1 MTNLEAANCRA
12 WKRNFWPSAF
22 SKKWYAAE
30 VPPPSSDTSSRV
42 VECFNRLGVV
52 SINGGTWGTPKWMV
66 YNWTS
71 YYNGGKPHFNQ
82 MSSLIFSWG
91 PWIPSLRV
99 CFMRRRSKTPR
110 STEKKTKKHPFGLR
124 YIQIIP
130 DPSRL
135 QNWFK
140 GKSAGRPDIFGQT
153 HGFLCIFPINQARAW
168 KTSRFQQVFLEW
180 GNRSMSHQ
188 PCSHVVNGS

>member
-1 MTNLEAANCRA
+1 MTNLEVANCRA
-12 WKRNFWPSAF
+12 WKRKFLTLCF
-22 SKKWYAAE
+22 LQE
-30 VPPPSSDTSSRV
+30 VVRCRSPTALFRY
-42 VECFNRLGVV
+42 VEWSNVSTDLGV

-110 STEKKTKKHPFGLR
+110 STEKKNKETSLWAEIYPDHSR
-124 YIQIIP
+124 SIQITELVQGQIRRTP
-130 DPSRL
+130 RYFWSNSRL
-135 QNWFK
+135 PVHISHKPSQGLK
-140 GKSAGRPDIFGQT
+140 DEQVPTGIFGM
-153 HGFLCIFPINQARAW
+153 R
-168 KTSRFQQVFLEW
+168 E
-180 GNRSMSHQ
+180 
-188 PCSHVVNGS
+188 

>member
-1 MTNLEAANCRA
+1 MTNLEVANCRA
-12 WKRNFWPSAF
+12 WKRKFLTLCF
-22 SKKWYAAE
+22 LQE
-30 VPPPSSDTSSRV
+30 VVRCRSPTALFRY
-42 VECFNRLGVV
+42 VEWSNVSTDLGV

-110 STEKKTKKHPFGLR
+110 STEKKQRNIPLGWDISRSFQIHPDYRIG
-124 YIQIIP
+124 
-130 DPSRL
+130 SRANP
-135 QNWFK
+135 QDAPIF
-140 GKSAGRPDIFGQT
+140 FGQT

>member
-1 MTNLEAANCRA
+1 MTNLEVANCRA
-12 WKRNFWPSAF
+12 WKRKFLTLCF
-22 SKKWYAAE
+22 LQE
-30 VPPPSSDTSSRV
+30 VVRCRSPTALFRY
-42 VECFNRLGVV
+42 VEWSNVSTDLGV

-153 HGFLCIFPINQARAW
+153 HGFLCMFPINQARAW

-188 PCSHVVNGS
+188 PCSHVVNGP

>member
-1 MTNLEAANCRA
+1 MTNLEVANCRA
-12 WKRNFWPSAF
+12 WKRKFLTLCF
-22 SKKWYAAE
+22 LQE
-30 VPPPSSDTSSRV
+30 VVRCRSPTALFRY
-42 VECFNRLGVV
+42 VEWSNVSTDLGV